1 MHSPSRSTSLL
12 SNIFLVAALA
22 GIWLAFAPT
31 KIGGNASYVIINGNS
46 MEPDFHRGDLVIIRS
61 ATTYN
66 IGDIVTY
73 WDDTLPAYV
82 IHRIID
88 VKQERFVLQ
97 GDNNSWIDN
106 TRPSTEDI
114 LGKLWVHIPR
124 LGKFLEW
131 MRAPLQFA
139 LIVALFGG
147 ILLTSKKNN
156 SGGARKKPA
165 TASSTPQYLEVSVY
179 IAAAIFL
186 TFLGFFIYALSR
198 PTLISASAPPYQQ
211 EAHFS
216 YSADSIPGVY
226 DGATIRSGEPVFPNH
241 TCLLNIDFSYFISG
255 TQLQGVS
262 GSHQLYAHV
271 LDEKSGWKR
280 TIPLNQ
286 GGTFNGNA
294 FASTGALDLCQ
305 VELLV
310 ASMEEQTGMRASNY
324 KLEIIAPVLV
334 SGFVSGTNITD
345 SFIPTLTF
353 RFDKVH
359 FYLENS
365 DKSDAA
371 FTFKKSGASNGAIS
385 QQTNYMTL
393 LGLKFSVESVRILSI
408 IGLLSSICIFGVIAV
423 YVYTLVKE
431 DPEYLLRLKYSN
443 LLVEV
448 QGTTFEP
455 TPPVIDVD
463 SMETLAK
470 LAENH
475 NAMILHIAHPFLN
488 DYLVQTTQSTYR
500 YSVNRK
506 GQPALVTPQA
516 YSVPANAAYNAENPQ
531 QQPNPQYQQQPK
543 NNNPSE
549 NGYW

>member
-1 MHSPSRSTSLL
+1 MTSLN
-12 SNIFLVAALA
+12 SK
-22 GIWLAFAPT
+22 PR
-31 KIGGNASYVIINGNS
+31 NA
-46 MEPDFHRGDLVIIRS
+46 H
-61 ATTYN
+61 
-66 IGDIVTY
+66 
-73 WDDTLPAYV
+73 
-82 IHRIID
+82 
-88 VKQERFVLQ
+88 
-97 GDNNSWIDN
+97 
-106 TRPSTEDI
+106 
-114 LGKLWVHIPR
+114 
-124 LGKFLEW
+124 
-131 MRAPLQFA
+131 
-139 LIVALFGG
+139 
-147 ILLTSKKNN
+147 SK
-156 SGGARKKPA
+156 PV
-165 TASSTPQYLEVSVY
+165 ASSTPQYLEVSIY

-186 TFLGFFIYALSR
+186 TFLGFSIYAFSR
-198 PTLISASAPPYQQ
+198 PALISDSATPYQQ

-216 YSADSIPGVY
+216 YSADGIPGVY

-310 ASMEEQTGMRASNY
+310 ASMEEQTGMHASNY

-353 RFDKVH
+353 RFDEVH

-371 FTFKKSGASNGAIS
+371 FTFTKVGANNMASS
-385 QQTNYMTL
+385 QQINYITL

-408 IGLLSSICIFGVIAV
+408 IGLLSSICIFGVIAM
-423 YVYTLVKE
+423 YVYILAQ
-431 DPEYLLRLKYSN
+431 DNPEYLLRLKYNN
-443 LLVEV
+443 LLVDV

-455 TPPVIDVD
+455 ASPVVDVD
-463 SMETLAK
+463 SIETLAK

-506 GQPALVTPQA
+506 GQPAVQA
-516 YSVPANAAYNAENPQ
+516 PLYEKEVLYSYPSAPAYHAENPRQSIPQQQ
-531 QQPNPQYQQQPK
+531 QQPQY
-543 NNNPSE
+543 NTHE
-549 NGYW
+549 DGYW